1 ALTMS
6 FVTLTVVL
14 VDDDARYRRVAR
26 LALESEG
33 VSVLAEAGD
42 GCEAVRV
49 LEDSRADVVLL
60 DIGLPGMSGSEV
72 ARRLRGVGGGPVV
85 ILISSRGADYGH
97 RVAEGIAAGFIAKDV
112 LCLAAIERLLVDSM

>member
-1 ALTMS
+1 MALTMS

-42 GCEAVRV
+42 G
-49 LEDSRADVVLL
+49 
-60 DIGLPGMSGSEV
+60 
-72 ARRLRGVGGGPVV
+72 
-85 ILISSRGADYGH
+85 
-97 RVAEGIAAGFIAKDV
+97 
-112 LCLAAIERLLVDSM
+112 